1 MQHNKGRRAKVIGPI
16 EVTVWN
22 DVEKALRILKK
33 KMSVEGVYREF
44 KKRRHFTPPSLM
56 KKLKK
61 EEAEKRRRKA
71 MKRRPR

>member
-1 MQHNKGRRAKVIGPI
+1 MQYGKGKKAKVIGPI
-16 EVTVWN
+16 EVSVRD
-22 DVEKALRILKK
+22 DVERAIRILKK
-33 KMSVEGVYREF
+33 KMSLEGVYREF

-71 MKRRPR
+71 MKRRTR